1 MDEFSQLNNQDGSI
15 REKGGGN
22 MSAFAKKLL
31 ILFGVMVVMAGLVV
45 FLYVQSMEPD
55 EPEAD
60 RVVRETKSYIAKHF
74 QQAEVAGVFYDSTGR
89 YSEFDYAVQ
98 LNDLKTNINFFVYVD
113 QQTKQ
118 ITDTYL
124 SELWSQTLTEKIRP
138 LVETIF
144 GQGTAYKAVYY
155 QDAVQQLKLDPSSS
169 SEYEKAKIPPFI
181 TITLQRDR
189 LPTEEKN
196 LNRLA
201 TALKKKK
208 LLRHGNL
215 TTEYINEKGMLREDE
230 IGFNTYF

>member
-1 MDEFSQLNNQDGSI
+1 MNTFA
-15 REKGGGN
+15 EKV
-22 MSAFAKKLL
+22 L
-31 ILFGVMVVMAGLVV
+31 ILFGVMVVMSGLVV

-60 RVVRETKSYIAKHF
+60 CVVRETKPYITKHF
-74 QQAEVAGVFYDSTGR
+74 KQAELEGVFYDVAGK
-89 YSEFDYAVQ
+89 YSDFDYAVQ
-98 LNDLKTNINFFVYVD
+98 LNDRVTGTEFFVYVD
-113 QQTKQ
+113 QQTNQ

-124 SELWSQTLTEKIRP
+124 SEQWSQELTEQIRP

-144 GQGTAYKAVYY
+144 GPGTAYKAMYY
-155 QDAVQQLKLDPSSS
+155 QDAVQQLKLEPTSS
-169 SEYEKAKIPPFI
+169 SEYQKAQIPPFI

-201 TALKKKK
+201 TAIKKQK

-215 TTEYINEKGMLREDE
+215 ATEYINEKGVLREDE

>member
-1 MDEFSQLNNQDGSI
+1 MN
-15 REKGGGN
+15 
-22 MSAFAKKLL
+22 AFAKKVL
-31 ILFGVMVVMAGLVV
+31 ILFGVMVVMSGLVV

-74 QQAEVAGVFYDSTGR
+74 KQAELEGAFYDAAGK
-89 YSEFDYAVQ
+89 YSDFDYAVQ
-98 LNDLKTNINFFVYVD
+98 LQDPKTDTEFFVYID

-118 ITDTYL
+118 VTDTYL
-124 SELWSQTLTEKIRP
+124 SEQWSQKLTEQIRP
-138 LVETIF
+138 LVENIF
-144 GQGTAYKAVYY
+144 GPGTAYRAVYY
-155 QDAVQQLKLDPSSS
+155 PDAVQQLKLDPSSS
-169 SEYEKAKIPPFI
+169 SEYQKAKIPPFI

-201 TALKKKK
+201 TAIKKQK

-215 TTEYINEKGMLREDE
+215 TTEYINEKGFLREDE

>member
-1 MDEFSQLNNQDGSI
+1 MN
-15 REKGGGN
+15 
-22 MSAFAKKLL
+22 AFAKKVLS
-31 ILFGVMVVMAGLVV
+31 LFGLMVVMSGLVV

-74 QQAEVAGVFYDSTGR
+74 KQAELEGAFYDAAGK
-89 YSEFDYAVQ
+89 YSDFDYAVQ
-98 LNDLKTNINFFVYVD
+98 LQDPKTDTEFFVYID
-113 QQTKQ
+113 QQTKKV
-118 ITDTYL
+118 TDTYL
-124 SELWSQTLTEKIRP
+124 SEQWSQELTEQIRP

-144 GQGTAYKAVYY
+144 GPGTAYKAMYY

-169 SEYEKAKIPPFI
+169 SEYQKAKIPPFI

-201 TALKKKK
+201 TAIKKQK

-215 TTEYINEKGMLREDE
+215 ATEYINEKGVLREDE
-230 IGFNTYF
+230 VGFNTYF

>member
-1 MDEFSQLNNQDGSI
+1 MNAFS
-15 REKGGGN
+15 
-22 MSAFAKKLL
+22 KKVLS
-31 ILFGVMVVMAGLVV
+31 LFGVMVVMSGLVV

-60 RVVRETKSYIAKHF
+60 RMVRETKSYIAKHF
-74 QQAEVAGVFYDSTGR
+74 KQAELQGAFYDAAGK

-98 LNDLKTNINFFVYVD
+98 LQEPKTNTEFFVYID

-118 ITDTYL
+118 VTDTYL
-124 SELWSQTLTEKIRP
+124 SEQWSQELTEQIRP
-138 LVETIF
+138 LVENIF
-144 GQGTAYKAVYY
+144 GTGPVYRAVYY
-155 QDAVQQLKLDPSSS
+155 QDDVQQLKLDPTSSS
-169 SEYEKAKIPPFI
+169 KYQKAKIPPFI

-196 LNRLA
+196 LMRLA
-201 TALKKKK
+201 TAIKKQK

-215 TTEYINEKGMLREDE
+215 TTEYINEKGVLREDE

>member
-1 MDEFSQLNNQDGSI
+1 MN
-15 REKGGGN
+15 
-22 MSAFAKKLL
+22 AFAKKVL
-31 ILFGVMVVMAGLVV
+31 ILFGVMVVMFGLVV

-55 EPEAD
+55 ESEAD

-74 QQAEVAGVFYDSTGR
+74 KQAELEGAFYDAAGK
-89 YSEFDYAVQ
+89 YSDFDYAVQ
-98 LNDLKTNINFFVYVD
+98 LQDPKTDTEFFVYID

-118 ITDTYL
+118 VTDTYL
-124 SELWSQTLTEKIRP
+124 SEQWSQELTEQIRP
-138 LVETIF
+138 LVENIF
-144 GQGTAYKAVYY
+144 GKGTAYRAVYY
-155 QDAVQQLKLDPSSS
+155 PDAVQQLKLDPSSS
-169 SEYEKAKIPPFI
+169 SEYQKAKIPPFI

-201 TALKKKK
+201 TAIKKQK

-215 TTEYINEKGMLREDE
+215 ATEYINEKGVLREDE